1 MGIRHLCWILTSPS
15 NAVHIDDETKAFDTQ
30 LGTRKSKLKLSILNL
45 ELGPKNAITIT
56 CYAYVAL

>member
-1 MGIRHLCWILTSPS
+1 MGIRHLYWILTGPS
-15 NAVHIDDETKAFDTQ
+15 FEVHIDDETKAFDTQ
-30 LGTRKSKLKLSILNL
+30 LGARKSKLKLSILNL